1 MNIEKHKEKLRESLE
16 LIDESIQI
24 GIEKRQ
30 RTIGFNTSIASA
42 DMLEI
47 YLHQKNLIDP
57 GFVIKHEWFKSK
69 NKLKDKF
76 PFEFEEKEQ
85 LFQLMQ
91 YIEMQRDSLC
101 YGIPKQ
107 KEEIMKV
114 IQKFNEIK
122 SIFKKVGVAIE

>member
-16 LIDESIQI
+16 LIDESIQR

-42 DMLEI
+42 DMVEI

-69 NKLKDKF
+69 HKLNEKF
-76 PFEFEEKEQ
+76 PFDFEEKEK
-85 LFQLMQ
+85 LFQLIQ
-91 YIEMQRDSLC
+91 YIELQRDSLC
-101 YGIPKQ
+101 YGIPKS
-107 KEEIMKV
+107 KEEIINV
-114 IQKFNEIK
+114 IQAFNK
-122 SIFKKVGVAIE
+122 LKDIFKKLGVAIE

>member
-1 MNIEKHKEKLRESLE
+1 MNIDRHKEKLKESLE

-30 RTIGFNTSIASA
+30 RTIGFNTSIAAA

-69 NKLKDKF
+69 NKLADKF
-76 PFEFEEKEQ
+76 PFDFEEKEQ
-85 LFQLMQ
+85 LFQCMQ
-91 YIEMQRDSLC
+91 YIEQQRDSLC
-101 YGIPKQ
+101 YGIPKH

-114 IQKFNEIK
+114 LIKFNELK
-122 SIFKKVGVAIE
+122 EIFKKAGVEYE

>member
-24 GIEKRQ
+24 GVERRQ

-42 DMLEI
+42 DMFEI
-47 YLHQKNLIDP
+47 YLHQNNLIDP

-69 NKLKDKF
+69 NKLIEKF
-76 PFEFEEKEQ
+76 PFDFEEKEK

-91 YIEMQRDSLC
+91 YIEQQRDSLC

-107 KEEIMKV
+107 KEEIINIIHAFNKV
-114 IQKFNEIK
+114 KDL
-122 SIFKKVGVAIE
+122 FKKWGVTIE